1 MKKFPWNDECLQH
14 TLQQMPMIKDYRSK
28 EEVYRRLVKARKTAR
43 LKAWFLPSLA
53 SFVAAMI
60 VVALS
65 VPSFPMKNEREENA
79 EKSNKHMITLQAE
92 QRSNGSQPLL
102 SANEYDDIP
111 SRIVTKAALNGQ
123 DIAVVGVPD
132 EQSQVVIPLSVP
144 VKKHESVKRQLET
157 AKTQIDEQTWGV
169 SKRLLN
175 GVTIEP
181 SRESKQVWIVRVS
194 KQNPVFSEGFTS
206 ETMFLSSIEETVR
219 WMGGKKIRF
228 FTENKEGMELS
239 HSGYVQSMKIFNKKR
254 AYYLYQ
260 RGQSHPIFLVPSP
273 QHFPTFFAALKQM
286 KKDVGASM
294 RSAIPQRVHIE
305 RVDVRQDNVVI
316 RFALDSQLDAS
327 PSTYWMVEAIL
338 LTAKEFGFRSV
349 TFMGGNVKRIGPYIF
364 GKKIA
369 VPVGPNPIMA
379 TSPAR

>member
-28 EEVYRRLVKARKTAR
+28 EEVYRQLVKARKTAR

-53 SFVAAMI
+53 SVVAAMI

-65 VPSFPMKNEREENA
+65 VPSFPMKNEREEA

-102 SANEYDDIP
+102 TANEYDRIP
-111 SRIVTKAALNGQ
+111 SRIVTKETLNGR

-132 EQSQVVIPLSVP
+132 KQSQVVIPLSVP
-144 VKKHESVKRQLET
+144 VKKHEPVKRQLET
-157 AKTQIDEQTWGV
+157 AKTKIDEQTLGV
-169 SKRLLN
+169 SKRLLD
-175 GVTIEP
+175 GVTMEP
-181 SRESKQVWIVRVS
+181 SRESEQVWIVHVS
-194 KQNPVFSEGFTS
+194 KQNPVFSEGLTS

-219 WMGGKKIRF
+219 WMGGKKIYF
-228 FTENKEGMELS
+228 FTENKEGMKLR
-239 HSGYVQSMKIFNKKR
+239 HTGYVRSMNISNEKR

-260 RGQSHPIFLVPSP
+260 RGPSHPVFLVPSA
-273 QHFPTFFAALKQM
+273 QRFRTFFEALKKM
-286 KKDVGASM
+286 TKDADASM
-294 RSAIPQRVHIE
+294 RSAIPQGVHIE
-305 RVDVRQDNVVI
+305 RVDVRQDHVI
-316 RFALDSQLDAS
+316 VRFALDSKLDAS
-327 PSTYWMVEAIL
+327 PSTYWMAEAIL

-349 TFMGGNVKRIGPYIF
+349 TFTGGNAKRLGPYIF

>member
-1 MKKFPWNDECLQH
+1 VKKFPWNDECLQH
-14 TLQQMPMIKDYRSK
+14 TLQQMPMIKDHRSK
-28 EEVYRRLVKARKTAR
+28 EEVYRQLVKARKIAW

-53 SFVAAMI
+53 SVVAAMI

-65 VPSFPMKNEREENA
+65 VPSLPMKRESEEKA
-79 EKSNKHMITLQAE
+79 EKPDQRIITLQAE
-92 QRSNGSQPLL
+92 HRSSESRPLL
-102 SANEYDDIP
+102 SANEHDDIP
-111 SRIVTKAALNGQ
+111 SRIVEKEALNGQ
-123 DIAVVGVPD
+123 DIAVVGLPD
-132 EQSQVVIPLSVP
+132 EQSQVIIPLSVP
-144 VKKHESVKRQLET
+144 VKKYESVKRQLET

-175 GVTIEP
+175 GVTMEP

-194 KQNPVFSEGFTS
+194 KQNPVFFEGLTS

-239 HSGYVQSMKIFNKKR
+239 HSGYVRSMKISNKKR

-260 RGQSHPIFLVPSP
+260 RGPAHPIFLVPSS
-273 QHFPTFFAALKQM
+273 QRFRTFFEALKQM
-286 KKDVGASM
+286 KKDVDASM
-294 RSAIPQRVHIE
+294 RSAIPQGVHIE

-316 RFALDSQLDAS
+316 RFALDSQLDAF

-369 VPVGPNPIMA
+369 VPVGPNPIVA
-379 TSPAR
+379 ISPAK